1 VINSIWRLLVFS
13 ILGPVLGVVSGLV
26 GNLILGIP
34 VEIDEGTFI
43 AFAFTLGGSIVT
55 GPTDGYLAHFFSQPL
70 RAFLT
75 ALFGA
80 VAAAFLV
87 FGLTRGAVTPQSL
100 MNVAL
105 AGAACM
111 GLCSLISA
119 IP

>member
-1 VINSIWRLLVFS
+1 
-13 ILGPVLGVVSGLV
+13 VLGVASGLI
-26 GNLILGIP
+26 GNLLLGIP
-34 VEIDEGTFI
+34 VEFDEGTVI
-43 AFAFTLGGSIVT
+43 AFAFSLGVSIVT

-75 ALFGA
+75 ALVGA

-87 FGLTRGAVTPQSL
+87 FGLTRGAVAPQSL

-119 IP
+119 VP